1 MQVFFTCILFI
12 LACIHSAFKKNTLSI
27 LYFDRRDI
35 FSIMDAVLF
44 HDGLLCSASHSSFK
58 HVTAGVCLCVGWF
71 VCVYALLVCVPGLSR
86 LAVQNMEYFCCVV
99 ALNTLLLVKWITI
112 CKKKQIF

>member
-1 MQVFFTCILFI
+1 MQVFLTCILFI
-12 LACIHSAFKKNTLSI
+12 LTCIHSAFLILFLSCI
-27 LYFDRRDI
+27 LIGGIF

-58 HVTAGVCLCVGWF
+58 HVTAGVCLCIGWS

-86 LAVQNMEYFCCVV
+86 LAVHNMKYFCCVV
-99 ALNTLLLVKWITI
+99 ALITLYWLNG
-112 CKKKQIF
+112 